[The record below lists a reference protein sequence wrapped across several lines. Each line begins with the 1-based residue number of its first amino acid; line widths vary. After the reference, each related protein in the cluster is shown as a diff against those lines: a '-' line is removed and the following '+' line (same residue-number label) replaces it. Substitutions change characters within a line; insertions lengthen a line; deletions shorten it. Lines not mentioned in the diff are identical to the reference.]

1 MKDSFSKY
9 CKTTVCPVL
18 ASNSSTAL
26 TMLGYSFASSP
37 NKWSHLI
44 DSAFA
49 VLKATRTMNE
59 ESIL

>member
-1 MKDSFSKY
+1 M
-9 CKTTVCPVL
+9 CPVL